1 MKHFVSV
8 LLFQK
13 LLQIITEADYR
24 VRSFSRPGIGEGFLR
39 MGMIDQNLR
48 AFGIFRQGQVFS
60 EQGAAVDLARQD
72 RSVGIDNEE
81 AVQERLLVS
90 KKVRGNC
97 LLNRVGL
104 RVENLTRCAAG
115 FDGLL
120 RDRLRRFGF
129 CRCWCGASS
138 GQR

>member
-24 VRSFSRPGIGEGFLR
+24 VRPFSRTGIGEGFLR

-81 AVQERLLVS
+81 AVQERLRVS

-97 LLNRVGL
+97 LLNRV
-104 RVENLTRCAAG
+104 
-115 FDGLL
+115 
-120 RDRLRRFGF
+120 
-129 CRCWCGASS
+129 SS
-138 GQR
+138 F

>member
-24 VRSFSRPGIGEGFLR
+24 VRSFSRTGIGEGFLR

-90 KKVRGNC
+90 KKVSMVSSG
-97 LLNRVGL
+97 
-104 RVENLTRCAAG
+104 T
-115 FDGLL
+115 D
-120 RDRLRRFGF
+120 
-129 CRCWCGASS
+129 CGASGSAVDADSPAAGSVIPVSVCS
-138 GQR
+138 GSVISIPSF

>member
-24 VRSFSRPGIGEGFLR
+24 VRPFSRTGNRRRFPANGYDRSESAGLR
-39 MGMIDQNLR
+39 HFPAGSGL
-48 AFGIFRQGQVFS
+48 S

-90 KKVRGNC
+90 KKVREI
-97 LLNRVGL
+97 V
-104 RVENLTRCAAG
+104 
-115 FDGLL
+115 
-120 RDRLRRFGF
+120 
-129 CRCWCGASS
+129 S
-138 GQR
+138 

>member
-24 VRSFSRPGIGEGFLR
+24 VRSFSRTGIGEGFLR

-60 EQGAAVDLARQD
+60 EQGAAIDLARQD

-81 AVQERLLVS
+81 AVQERLRVS

-115 FDGLL
+115 FDVLL

-129 CRCWCGASS
+129 CR
-138 GQR
+138 

>member
-1 MKHFVSV
+1 
-8 LLFQK
+8 
-13 LLQIITEADYR
+13 
-24 VRSFSRPGIGEGFLR
+24 

-129 CRCWCGASS
+129 CR
-138 GQR
+138 

>member
-1 MKHFVSV
+1 MQVDHDLNGRVFFQRRCDDRLRVVVGAAPLETAFFHVKCLCNMKHFVSV

-24 VRSFSRPGIGEGFLR
+24 VRSFSRTGIGEGFLR

-72 RSVGIDNEE
+72 RSVWIDNEE
-81 AVQERLLVS
+81 AVQERLRVS
-90 KKVRGNC
+90 KKVR
-97 LLNRVGL
+97 
-104 RVENLTRCAAG
+104 
-115 FDGLL
+115 
-120 RDRLRRFGF
+120 
-129 CRCWCGASS
+129 
-138 GQR
+138 

>member
-104 RVENLTRCAAG
+104 R
-115 FDGLL
+115 
-120 RDRLRRFGF
+120 
-129 CRCWCGASS
+129 
-138 GQR
+138 